1 MAEGSIQMVE
11 EESDLETG
19 PVQSE
24 GVLTFSVVDA
34 FSNSEGGT
42 LLGEGGVPGPHS
54 VRLASISCTH
64 GVPSRLVG

>member
-1 MAEGSIQMVE
+1 MVE

-34 FSNSEGGT
+34 FPIVRVEHFWVREVFQV
-42 LLGEGGVPGPHS
+42 LIVLGW
-54 VRLASISCTH
+54 LAYH
-64 GVPSRLVG
+64 AHMVFPLV